1 MYESPSIQA
10 PANSRVTFAERLRM
24 LRTAIYALLLS
35 LGAAFSNYLVRQHC
49 NDRQFEVDEVIM
61 GEAVKRSGDYS
72 ITVYA
77 ADELIRNGSTSNL
90 KNVKV
95 AMSGKVYQVAIEVRC
110 SACYFDGGSCEGKR
124 RTTETN
130 ATLIIPKE
138 EIVEIRALWGRVY
151 GKVFLTESF
160 VLFPQLE
167 EDL

>member
-1 MYESPSIQA
+1 
-10 PANSRVTFAERLRM
+10 M

-35 LGAAFSNYLVRQHC
+35 LGAAFSNYLIRQHC
-49 NDRQFEVDEVIM
+49 NDRQFEVDEIIM
-61 GEAVKRSGDYS
+61 GEAVKRSGDFK
-72 ITVYA
+72 IAVYA
-77 ADELIRNGSTSNL
+77 DNELVKNGSTSNF

-95 AMSGKVYQVAIEVRC
+95 ALSGKVYQVAIEVRC
-110 SACYFDGGSCEGKR
+110 SACNFEGGSCEGKR
-124 RTTETN
+124 RTTESN
-130 ATLIIPKE
+130 STLFIPKK